1 MIMGQK
7 RRLPAEWERQSFI
20 QFTFPH
26 KNSDWVN
33 NYEKNIACFVNIIE
47 KVAEFNPVIVGC
59 KNIKS
64 TQILFR
70 NHTKFSIHFMKVASN
85 DSWTRDHGAITI
97 LEGDQPKLL
106 DFTFNGWGSKFE
118 SALDNKI
125 TFELSDTLFKA
136 LPIASKN
143 FILEGGSIESD
154 GRGVLLTTTQCLLSA
169 TRNSDMTQ
177 SQIEYFLM
185 QELGLK
191 KILWL
196 NHGALIGDDTDAHI
210 DTLARFCA
218 VDTIAYVKCK
228 DSKDVH
234 YHTLKRMED
243 ELMTFKDLSDKK
255 YKLVELPMPN
265 ACYDQQGNRL
275 PATYANFLL
284 VNDGVLVPTYG
295 VRQDQ
300 EALNSIQNI
309 FPKRKVIG
317 VDCLPLIQQNGSLHC
332 ISMQYPSAVK
342 IIMD

>member
-1 MIMGQK
+1 MIIAQK

-26 KNSDWVN
+26 KNSDWAN
-33 NYEKNIACFVNIIE
+33 NYGKNIACFVNIIE

-59 KNIKS
+59 ENVKN
-64 TQILFR
+64 TQSLFR
-70 NHTKFSIHFMKVASN
+70 NHTKFSIHFIKVDSN

-106 DFTFNGWGSKFE
+106 DFIFNGWGNKYN

-125 TFELSDTLFKA
+125 TLNLSDTLFKA
-136 LPIASKN
+136 LPIASKA

-154 GRGVLLTTTQCLLSA
+154 GRGVLLTTTQCLLST

-177 SQIEYFLM
+177 SQIEHFLKK
-185 QELGLK
+185 ELGLK

-228 DSKDVH
+228 DSQDIH
-234 YHTLKRMED
+234 YQTLKCMED
-243 ELMTFKDLSDKK
+243 ELKEFKDLSGKK
-255 YKLVELPMPN
+255 YKLVALPMPD
-265 ACYDQQGNRL
+265 ACYDQEGNRL

-284 VNDGVLVPTYG
+284 VNDGVLVPSYG

-300 EALNSIQNI
+300 EALDRIQNI
-309 FPKRKVIG
+309 FPKRKVVG

-342 IIMD
+342 IMLE

>member
-1 MIMGQK
+1 MTMGQK

-26 KNSDWVN
+26 KNSAWDN
-33 NYEKNIACFVNIIE
+33 NYDKNIACFVNIIE
-47 KVAEFNPVIVGC
+47 KVAEFNLAIVGC
-59 KNIKS
+59 ENIKN
-64 TQILFR
+64 TRILFI
-70 NHTKFSIHFMKVASN
+70 NHTKFPIHFVKVASN

-106 DFTFNGWGSKFE
+106 DFNFNGWGNKFE
-118 SALDNKI
+118 STLDNKI
-125 TFELSDTLFKA
+125 NLALSDTLFKA

-154 GRGVLLTTTQCLLSA
+154 GRGILLTTTQCLLST

-177 SQIEYFLM
+177 DQIEQFLL

-210 DTLARFCA
+210 DTLARFCS

-228 DSKDVH
+228 DSHDFH
-234 YHTLKRMED
+234 YQTLKRMED
-243 ELMTFKDLSDKK
+243 ELKEFKNLSGKK
-255 YKLVELPMPN
+255 YKLVALPMPD
-265 ACYDQQGNRL
+265 ACYDQIGNRL

-284 VNDGVLVPTYG
+284 VNDGVLVPSYG
-295 VRQDQ
+295 VKQDQ
-300 EALNSIQNI
+300 EALDNIQNI

-342 IIMD
+342 IMLE